1 MLLLL
6 TACQTAPEREK
17 QADAPPPA
25 DTIAYAQ
32 APPDKLSPSPAL
44 PPVDY
49 DTTAW
54 AELIRLDP
62 SLVLDLKYATNDN
75 FVSEQMYDC
84 GRCFLRPPAAAAVVR
99 AHQQLQKEGLGIKLF
114 DCYRPRPIQWKLWE
128 KVPNPRYVADPRKGS
143 MHNRGAA
150 VDLTLV
156 DAEGR
161 ELDMG
166 TAFDFFGPE
175 ASPEYTALPDSV
187 LQNRARLRAALMAE
201 GFKPIR
207 SEWWHFSY
215 SGPNY
220 ELADMLWNCY

>member
-6 TACQTAPEREK
+6 TACQRAPEGEA
-17 QADAPPPA
+17 QAAAPPPA
-25 DTIAYAQ
+25 DTTAYAQ
-32 APPDKLSPSPAL
+32 APPDTLPPSPAL

-49 DTTAW
+49 DTSAW

-84 GRCFLRPPAAAAVVR
+84 GRCFLRPPAAASVVR